1 MIWGL
6 KEALMGKRRVRLPR
20 SRVKIRANYC
30 CEYCKSQENLSS
42 SPFSIDH
49 IIPLAKNGTNDL
61 DNLALAC
68 PGCNNHK
75 FTHTQALDPVS
86 GEIVPLFHP
95 RQQEWTQHFKWSSD
109 YSTMIGLTPTGR
121 VTIIR
126 LKLNRDYLVNLR
138 KALFLTGQH
147 PPF

>member
-1 MIWGL
+1 
-6 KEALMGKRRVRLPR
+6 MGKRRVRLPR

-49 IIPLAKNGTNDL
+49 IIPLAKNGSNDL

-75 FTHTQALDPVS
+75 FTHTEALDPVS

-95 RQQEWTQHFKWSSD
+95 RQQEWAQHFKWSSD

-138 KALFLTGQH
+138 KALFLTGQQ